1 MMAGKLQFSLVSPE
15 KELFSGEVDGVDVP
29 GEEGDFGVL
38 PNHAPVMTTIRMG
51 AIAIKD
57 GAETRRLFIRGGFA
71 DVTPAGLIILAE
83 EAIDLADLDAAKLTQ
98 DLRDTQE
105 DLNDAKTGDTR
116 TKLQDRL
123 EYLHALQ
130 GALAS

>member
-1 MMAGKLQFSLVSPE
+1 MASKLKFSLVSPE

-51 AIAIKD
+51 TIAIKD
-57 GAETRRLFIRGGFA
+57 GPETRRMFLRGGFA

-83 EAIDLADLDAAKLTQ
+83 EAVDIATLDAGKLAT
-98 DLRDTQE
+98 DLRDAEE
-105 DLNDAKTGDTR
+105 DLSDAKTDAKR
-116 TKLQDRL
+116 SIADEKVQYLQ
-123 EYLHALQ
+123 ALSM
-130 GALAS
+130 ALTE

>member
-51 AIAIKD
+51 AITIKD
-57 GAETRRLFIRGGFA
+57 GSETRRMFLRGGFA
-71 DVTPAGLIILAE
+71 DVTPEGLIILAE
-83 EAIDLADLDAAKLTQ
+83 EAVDLAGLDTAKIAQ
-98 DLRDTQE
+98 DLRNAEE
-105 DLNDAKTGDTR
+105 DVRDAKTDEKR
-116 TKLQDRL
+116 AAAQSRL
-123 EYLHALQ
+123 DYARGLSEALN
-130 GALAS
+130 G